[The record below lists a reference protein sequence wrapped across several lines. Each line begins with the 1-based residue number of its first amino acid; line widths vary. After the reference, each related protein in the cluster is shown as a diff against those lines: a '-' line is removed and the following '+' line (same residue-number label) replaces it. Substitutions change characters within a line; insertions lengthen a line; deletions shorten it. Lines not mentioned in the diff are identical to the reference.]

1 MSLQKEHPMI
11 TVWGRRNSVNV
22 QKVLWALEELDVPYT
37 RENVGGHFGG
47 NRDPDFLTMNPMGL
61 VPVIRDGD
69 VTMFESNAIVR
80 YLSARF
86 RSGVLRPA
94 EHRGL
99 AMAEQWMEWQQQ
111 AFAPHV
117 AAIFMNTVRTAPENR
132 NAQAVAAAEKQAAE
146 ALRIADGWLARHD
159 WFAGSAFSF
168 GDITMGALLWRY
180 MGLDCDKPDMPHV
193 LEWLEALER
202 REPFRNTVMAVPR
215 AKSLEEWGRIER
227 ETA

>member
-1 MSLQKEHPMI
+1 MI

-22 QKVLWALEELDVPYT
+22 QKVLWALEELDVPYH
-37 RENVGGHFGG
+37 RENVGGSFGG
-47 NRDPDFLTMNPMGL
+47 NRDPDFLAMNPMGL

-94 EHRGL
+94 DHRGL
-99 AMAEQWMEWQQQ
+99 AMAEQWMEWQAQS
-111 AFAPHV
+111 FAPHV
-117 AAIFMNTVRTAPENR
+117 GAIFTNTVRSSPEQR
-132 NAQAVAAAEKQAAE
+132 NEALVKAAERQAAD

-168 GDITMGALLWRY
+168 GDIVMGALLWRY
-180 MGLDCDKPDMPHV
+180 MGLDCAKPEAPHV
-193 LEWLEALER
+193 AEWLDALQKREA
-202 REPFRNTVMAVPR
+202 FRNTVMAVPR
-215 AKSLEEWGRIER
+215 AKNLSEWNRIER

>member
-1 MSLQKEHPMI
+1 MI
-11 TVWGRRNSVNV
+11 TVWGRRNSANV

-47 NRDPDFLTMNPMGL
+47 NRDPDFLAMNPMGL

-80 YLSARF
+80 YLAARF
-86 RSGVLRPA
+86 RAGVLRPS
-94 EHRGL
+94 EHRSL

-111 AFAPHV
+111 AFAPQV
-117 AAIFMNTVRTAPENR
+117 GVLFMNLVRNPPENL
-132 NAQAVAAAEKQAAE
+132 NKAAVSAAEKLAAD
-146 ALRIADGWLARHD
+146 ALKTADSWLARHD

-168 GDITMGALLWRY
+168 GDIVMGALLWRY
-180 MGLDCDKPDMPHV
+180 MGLDCARPEMPHV
-193 LEWLEALER
+193 LEWLDALEA

-215 AKSLEEWGRIER
+215 ARNRDEWSRIER
-227 ETA
+227 ESA